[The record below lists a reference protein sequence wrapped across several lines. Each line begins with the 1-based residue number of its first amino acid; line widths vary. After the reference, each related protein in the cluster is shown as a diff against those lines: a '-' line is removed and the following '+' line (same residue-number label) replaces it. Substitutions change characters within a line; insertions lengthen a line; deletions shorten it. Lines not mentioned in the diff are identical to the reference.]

1 MRSFVGVSSEISIS
15 SEILKDFI
23 RTSTLEWKGVQL
35 FSDLKSYGE
44 PNSIIFAVTT
54 NDIYGSANCMAMGYY
69 DYTITITNFLIAN
82 KGLIARLLSCIVY

>member
-44 PNSIIFAVTT
+44 PNSIIFAV
-54 NDIYGSANCMAMGYY
+54 
-69 DYTITITNFLIAN
+69 
-82 KGLIARLLSCIVY
+82 